1 MVHTISLRKVT
12 SNNSTFIEWTTD
24 FSNDATS
31 EVVQDSAFKK
41 LEAFEKYPVGE
52 ASPTKKQRID
62 WVVAS

>member
-12 SNNSTFIEWTTD
+12 SNNSTFIEWITD

-41 LEAFEKYPVGE
+41 VEAFEKYPVGE
-52 ASPTKKQRID
+52 ASLSKKQR
-62 WVVAS
+62 VG